1 MQRIA
6 DALSA
11 TNLPFAAYGWDT
23 APCGDYGVY
32 GLDSGYSFDAD
43 NRTAETAV
51 QGTVDYFTRTDG
63 EAVRRTIEAALHD
76 IPHRLNSVQF
86 EDDTKFLHLEW
97 VVTLYA

>member
-6 DALSA
+6 DALAA
-11 TNLPFAAYGWDT
+11 TGLPFAAYGWEVSFG
-23 APCGDYGVY
+23 GDYGVY
-32 GLDSGYSFDAD
+32 GLDSGYSLGAN

-76 IPHRLNSVQF
+76 IPHVLNSVQY
-86 EDDTKFLHLEW
+86 EDDTHFLHLEW